1 MTAFARSER
10 LALCETL
17 RAVGPDAPT
26 LCEGWLTRD
35 LAAHLVLRESRPDA
49 SPGIVVSALAGRT
62 ARVQRSL
69 AQLSWPQLVD
79 RVQHPPFWSPLSW
92 GPLEEAANLSEH
104 FVHHED
110 VLRAQPGW
118 AQPRPID
125 PAYEQALW
133 SAVASHGRLLF
144 RRSPVR
150 VVLHGPDGA
159 TASVHQLRAPGA
171 GSVTLTGRA
180 GELLFYAFGRTD
192 HARVEIGGEPQDV
205 TAFQTVH
212 VGL

>member
-17 RAVGPDAPT
+17 RAAGPDAPT

-49 SPGIVVSALAGRT
+49 APGIVVSALAGRT

-69 AQLSWPQLVD
+69 AQLTWPQLVD

-125 PAYEQALW
+125 PAYEQEL
-133 SAVASHGRLLF
+133 SAVS
-144 RRSPVR
+144 RR
-150 VVLHGPDGA
+150 
-159 TASVHQLRAPGA
+159 T
-171 GSVTLTGRA
+171 
-180 GELLFYAFGRTD
+180 
-192 HARVEIGGEPQDV
+192 
-205 TAFQTVH
+205 
-212 VGL
+212 